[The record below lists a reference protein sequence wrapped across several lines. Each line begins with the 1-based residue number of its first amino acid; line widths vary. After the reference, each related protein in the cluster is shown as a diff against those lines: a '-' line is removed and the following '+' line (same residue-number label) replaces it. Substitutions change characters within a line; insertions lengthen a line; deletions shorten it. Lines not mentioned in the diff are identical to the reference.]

1 MSWKG
6 NPYDNAFA
14 ESFLKT
20 LKQEEVYLW
29 QYESYDDVI
38 KRVPYFMMDVYNKKR
53 LHSAL
58 GYRPPE
64 EYESLLAENVSQESE
79 IAKTLFV

>member
-53 LHSAL
+53 LHSATGL
-58 GYRPPE
+58 QRNTRVYWLRM
-64 EYESLLAENVSQESE
+64 SLRKVR
-79 IAKTLFV
+79 